1 MVKEYLIL
9 RYSLVEEAQKALNIK
24 AIPKVKGHAVLPA
37 INCDREFKSG
47 GVHYSVLRFKELI
60 ASFGYDFP
68 SERFYYGKIAKLKK
82 QQTGEKVPG
91 DIVEVEHDNWIPLSV
106 VIDIQ
111 TQHIFVRKDW
121 RYGDPEHIA
130 RSLQLAFT
138 DPILATYN
146 HRIFIEGKSESAK
159 FWNIVEAKTKIYRLE
174 FKLIS
179 PNILDTN
186 KKAREAIE
194 SLQDIFGQDEID
206 ITLKNDSGDLK
217 VPEAPVANYLE
228 YIAEGEG
235 SWSVVTEGER
245 GGKKAHSSNENI
257 DTVSLPSIENESD
270 NNDSQMELGEKADS
284 VHTLNYKESNLGAEV
299 YATIKDMGKS

>member
-9 RYSLVEEAQKALNIK
+9 RYSLVEEAQKALNVK
-24 AIPKVKGHAVLPA
+24 AIPTVKGHAILPA
-37 INCDREFKSG
+37 IKSDREFKSAG
-47 GVHYSVLRFKELI
+47 ALYSVLGFKELVP
-60 ASFGYDFP
+60 SFGYDFP
-68 SERFYYGKIAKLKK
+68 SERFYCGKIAKLKK

-91 DIVEVEHDNWIPLSV
+91 DIVEVVHDNWIPLSV

-130 RSLQLAFT
+130 RSLQSAFT
-138 DPILATYN
+138 DPILATFN

-159 FWNIVEAKTKIYRLE
+159 FWNIVDSKSKIYRLE

-186 KKAREAIE
+186 QKARDAVEA
-194 SLQDIFGQDEID
+194 LQDIFGQDEID

-217 VPEAPVANYLE
+217 VPEVLVSNYLE

-235 SWSVVTEGER
+235 SWGVVTEGER
-245 GGKKAHSSNENI
+245 GGKKAHRSNENI
-257 DTVSLPSIENESD
+257 DTVNLPSVENESQTD
-270 NNDSQMELGEKADS
+270 DSQMELGEKADS

-299 YATIKDMGKS
+299 YATIKHMGKS